1 MLTLGLNSFPM
12 HNLFQKLAGGLCAAF
27 LPLLIFGQTSLSGII
42 NHYTAVTAIDPC
54 QNSAVLID
62 ASDFSPG
69 MTVLLIQMKGATINT
84 SNAATFGDITDLG
97 HAGRFEKATIA
108 SLSGNTVFFQ
118 NALVHTYHTGGSVQL
133 VDVPVYENATV
144 TGTLSAAPWN
154 GQTGGILAL
163 EVSGTLTLQADL
175 DVSGQGFRGGI
186 AEITAANNCSW
197 VVNINGY
204 AYGPNDWRGAAKGEG
219 IADFAA
225 SQQTGRG
232 AQANGGGGGNDHN
245 SGGGGGGN
253 VSAGG
258 KGGNNDEPSLFG
270 CDGFFPGRGGKPAT
284 AAAGRC
290 YFGGGGGAG
299 HENNQLGTDGG
310 NGGGILYLKAGQL
323 TPNGFGLRANGADV
337 PGTFGEG
344 AGGGGAGGTILLDV
358 PSLSGPLLLEARGGN
373 GGNIDN
379 VGLERCSGPGGGG
392 SGGRILFSPGISPMI
407 NVSGGV
413 AGISSNSASCNTG
426 SNDAQPGSMGTTGG
440 LMNIPQGTEP
450 NQAPEIAAAPE
461 LAPTCVGDLLTIPLQ
476 VGGFGLDYRWQAN
489 TGSGFADLQDGSLY
503 SGTGTATLQLTG
515 VTGPMDGYVFRLLVS
530 STCFPTIF
538 SQEISLSVLPNP
550 QAAFS
555 VTSVG
560 LVATFTNTSSGAGT
574 YLWNFGDGQS
584 SAAANPQHIYATGGE
599 YWVRLTVSNACDTVF
614 AETLISVFSAPAAS
628 FIAENVQ
635 GCASLSVAFSNLSS
649 GSYTSLAW
657 LFPGGTPSTSNL
669 ENPVVT
675 YDQPGVYDVTLIA
688 VGPLVND
695 TLIQQALVT
704 VLPQPIPDFS
714 FLVSGN
720 QVIFTNLS
728 INATTYNW
736 DFGDGNG
743 STALNPQ
750 HTYANNGTYSVTLNA
765 QNAHCGNAI
774 SQTILIG
781 INGVQEQDPGRKIRV
796 FPNPTSNLFF
806 IKTDDPQSLIGYEV
820 QTAHGVLLIRDT
832 LRPGTPV
839 NLEQFPAGAYYL
851 KIQQGGLKQTI
862 CVIKR

>member
-1 MLTLGLNSFPM
+1 MYNM
-12 HNLFQKLAGGLCAAF
+12 RNLFQKLTGGLCAAF
-27 LPLLIFGQTSLSGII
+27 LPFLGFGQTSLSGVI
-42 NHYTAVTAIDPC
+42 NHYAAVTAIDPC
-54 QNSAVLID
+54 QNSAALMN
-62 ASDFSPG
+62 ASGFSPG

-84 SNAATFGDITDLG
+84 SNAAAFGDITDLG

-118 NALVHTYHTGGSVQL
+118 NALVNSYHTGGSVQL

-163 EVSGTLTLQADL
+163 EVSGALTLQADL
-175 DVSGQGFRGGI
+175 DVSGKGFRGGI
-186 AEITAANNCSW
+186 AEITTTNNCSW
-197 VVNINGY
+197 LVSVNGY

-245 SGGGGGGN
+245 SGGGGGGH

-258 KGGNNDEPSLFG
+258 KGGNNDEPSFFG

-299 HENNQLGTDGG
+299 HENNELGTDGG

-358 PSLSGPLLLEARGGN
+358 PSLNGALLLEARGGT

-379 VGLERCSGPGGGG
+379 VGADRCSGPGGGG
-392 SGGRILFSPGISPMI
+392 SGGRILFSSGISPMTD
-407 NVSGGV
+407 VLGGV
-413 AGISSNSASCNTG
+413 AGISSNSASCSTG
-426 SNDAQPGSMGTTGG
+426 TNDAQPGSAGTTGG
-440 LMNIPQGTEP
+440 LLNIPQGAEP
-450 NQAPEIAAAPE
+450 SQAPEIAAAPE
-461 LAPTCVGDLLTIPLQ
+461 LAPTCAGDLLTIPLQ
-476 VGGFGLDYRWQAN
+476 VGGFGLDYRWQVN
-489 TGSGFADLQDGSLY
+489 TGSGFTDLQDGGLY
-503 SGTGTATLQLTG
+503 SGTGTATLQIAG
-515 VTGPMDGYVFRLLVS
+515 VTGPMDGSVFRLAVS
-530 STCFPTIF
+530 SNCFPTIF
-538 SQEISLSVLPNP
+538 SQEIMLAVLPDP
-550 QAAFS
+550 QAGFS
-555 VTSVG
+555 FTG
-560 LVATFTNTSSGAGT
+560 TDLMATFTNASSSANAF
-574 YLWNFGDGQS
+574 WWDFGDGQS
-584 SAAANPQHIYATGGE
+584 STATNPQHLYATGGE
-599 YWVRLTVSNACDTVF
+599 YLVRLAAINACDTAY
-614 AETLISVFSAPAAS
+614 AEMLVSVFSAPAAN
-628 FIAENVQ
+628 FAAENFQ
-635 GCASLSVAFSNLSS
+635 GCAPLTVQFTNQSS
-649 GSYTSLAW
+649 GSYNSLLW
-657 LFPGGTPSTSNL
+657 LFPGGVPLSSTQ

-675 YDQPGVYDVTLIA
+675 YDQPGVYDVTLVA
-688 VGPLVND
+688 LGALVSD
-695 TLIQQALVT
+695 TLALQAFVT
-704 VLPQPIPDFS
+704 VLPQPVPDFS
-714 FLVSGN
+714 FVVAGN

-728 INATTYNW
+728 DNATAYNW

-743 STALNPQ
+743 STEPNPQ
-750 HTYANNGTYSVTLNA
+750 HTFANNGTYSVTLNA
-765 QNAHCGNAI
+765 QNAYCGNAI

-781 INGVQEQDPGRKIRV
+781 INGVQEQDSRGRVRV
-796 FPNPTSNLFF
+796 SPNPTSHLFF
-806 IKTDDPQSLIGYEV
+806 IKTDDHQSLIRYKV
-820 QTAHGVLLIRDT
+820 QTTHGVTLMQDT

-839 NLEQFPAGAYYL
+839 SLEQFPAGAYYL
-851 KIQQGGLKQTI
+851 EIQQGSLKQTI